1 MNVETSNSA
10 AQSMPN
16 VSLAK
21 ALFRNLRFAMLEA
34 VANAHRIGAVGAVR
48 FFWMRCTVP
57 FGWPV
62 RYFIDRRPASPAV
75 ARIDQEGFAEL
86 PVIDPEIVD
95 SMLGRVLAKA
105 SSAGGAPIASMSD
118 YAESMR
124 RSGMQRQ
131 TALIS
136 DGSAECSLASI
147 ARSPVFAE
155 LATAYLELPADE
167 LIVEATIDTLV
178 AVERRATPGGYDDAL
193 EFHRDIDAYKF
204 LKIFVYL
211 TDCEEGDGH
220 HEVYLRSHRHFPRAL
235 IPIRRYHASE
245 IERAIPQ
252 AKLKKVTGKAGF
264 AFGENTLAFHRG
276 TRPVRN
282 HRVIFNLI
290 YTEARFKDYYSN
302 AFALSP

>member
-1 MNVETSNSA
+1 MTVETSKPGT
-10 AQSMPN
+10 QSMPDP
-16 VSLAK
+16 SFPK
-21 ALFRNLRFAMLEA
+21 ALLRHLRFAALEA
-34 VANAHRIGAVGAVR
+34 VANARRIGAVGAAR

-62 RYFIDRRPASPAV
+62 RYFIDRHPASPTV

-86 PVIDPEIVD
+86 PALDREAIDG
-95 SMLGRVLAKA
+95 MLGRVLAQA
-105 SSAGGAPIASMSD
+105 SSAAGTRIASVSD

-124 RSGMQRQ
+124 HAGVQRQ

-136 DGSAECSLASI
+136 DGSAGCVLASI
-147 ARSPVFAE
+147 ARSPAFAE
-155 LATAYLELPADE
+155 LAAAYLELPADE
-167 LIVEATIDTLV
+167 MIVEATIDTLV
-178 AVERRATPGGYDDAL
+178 AVERPTKPGGYDDAL

-211 TDCEEGDGH
+211 TDCDEGDGH
-220 HEVYLRSHRHFPRAL
+220 HEVYLRSHRHFPPAL
-235 IPIRRYHASE
+235 FLIRRYHASE

-252 AKLKKVTGKAGF
+252 AMLKKVTGQAGF

-302 AFALSP
+302 AFPLLS